1 MQKEIIDL
9 IQTRISVEHLEV
21 ELSGNHCSVTVVS
34 TEFEGLSAVK
44 KQQRVYQC
52 LNEKIASGEIHAVN
66 IRALT
71 PSQWQASI

>member
-9 IQTRISVEHLEV
+9 IQARISVDHLEV

-52 LNEKIASGEIHAVN
+52 LNEKIASGERHAVN

-71 PSQWQASI
+71 PSQGQACI

>member
-9 IQTRISVEHLEV
+9 IQAQMSVDHLEV

-34 TEFEGLSAVK
+34 AEFEGLSAVK
-44 KQQRVYQC
+44 KQQCIYQKKKK
-52 LNEKIASGEIHAVN
+52 KIASGEIHAVN

-71 PSQWQASI
+71 PSQWQANA